1 MEANEKIND
10 SENKTI
16 SNFLNDVFSAALK
29 DVAHKKE
36 DLNIKNEKNEQIIKL
51 I

>member
-10 SENKTI
+10 SENKSI

-29 DVAHKKE
+29 DVARQKE
-36 DLNIKNEKNEQIIKL
+36 DLNIKNEKKEQKINL
-51 I
+51 